1 MCPEAVWTLRWAGNG
16 GLASMT
22 HPLPGAAADACASC
36 SFRAH
41 SSQHTSTILPL
52 SLTLMEFSSSSQS
65 QAAQVFCS
73 MTSLS
78 SDTPVGM
85 RAVGHATAE
94 QRCQNL

>member
-1 MCPEAVWTLRWAGNG
+1 MCPEAVWTLRRVSDDWF
-16 GLASMT
+16 ASMT
-22 HPLPGAAADACASC
+22 HPFRGAATDACASL
-36 SFRAH
+36 SFCAH
-41 SSQHTSTILPL
+41 SSQHTSTILPP

-85 RAVGHATAE
+85 RAVGHPTGE